1 MNSIHDMG
9 GMHGFGPIVVEVDEP
24 VFHEEWEGR
33 AYALSIG
40 WFPAS
45 QYKEW
50 GGFRHNLEK
59 IPPKDYLNMSY
70 YERWFFVN
78 EQKAMQLGLVTEE
91 ELNNGNADP
100 NYLMPTL
107 EPHPDSSLGP
117 GRLDLEIN
125 AKFENGGVVRAKEI
139 NGRAHNRL
147 PRYVRGKT
155 GTIISDN
162 GIYALQDT
170 NEKDEQP
177 YDDPQH
183 VYTVRFS
190 SEELW
195 GNASHGNDFIYLDLW
210 ESYLEFA

>member
-45 QYKEW
+45 LYKEW

-59 IPPKDYLNMSY
+59 IPPKGYLNMSY

-100 NYLMPTL
+100 NYLMPQL
-107 EPHPDSSLGP
+107 LSL
-117 GRLDLEIN
+117 IH
-125 AKFENGGVVRAKEI
+125 I
-139 NGRAHNRL
+139 
-147 PRYVRGKT
+147 
-155 GTIISDN
+155 
-162 GIYALQDT
+162 
-170 NEKDEQP
+170 
-177 YDDPQH
+177 
-183 VYTVRFS
+183 
-190 SEELW
+190 
-195 GNASHGNDFIYLDLW
+195 
-210 ESYLEFA
+210 